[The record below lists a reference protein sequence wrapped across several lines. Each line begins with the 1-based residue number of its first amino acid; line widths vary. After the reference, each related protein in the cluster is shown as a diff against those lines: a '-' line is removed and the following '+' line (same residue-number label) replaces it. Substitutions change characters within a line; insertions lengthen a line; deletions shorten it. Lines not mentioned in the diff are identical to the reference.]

1 MSFESLRR
9 DENVSRLTPPF
20 TVLWLARAR
29 ARAGFG
35 FGAPTIYLTLALQRL
50 VRDFRENMR
59 YLVCAIAKD
68 LHDIVDALR
77 VLKFD
82 TLTEKLANGC

>member
-1 MSFESLRR
+1 M
-9 DENVSRLTPPF
+9 
-20 TVLWLARAR
+20 
-29 ARAGFG
+29 
-35 FGAPTIYLTLALQRL
+35 L